1 MKKNILVLI
10 LSLILT
16 TAFVSFAQGDD
27 VLLNEET
34 QTLSYIIDYD
44 RLAINAEAR
53 ECSQE
58 SFESGL
64 LHGVLRHLFLFLPFE
79 ASYYDNV
86 ETLEVIVTQEE
97 QNVLYATV
105 ALEEIKTTNKRFRV
119 FMNSFASPRAG
130 FCFSIGSNTLELWI
144 NTLTAR
150 QGLIAYNPSLF
161 STSIPGGISFAEL
174 EASQESSE
182 ITDTVVSV
190 PNVANETTNEAVAPS
205 EDQEDTLEA
214 TTQDTL
220 NLADIEATEEETSP
234 VLEAASTTNYTP
246 VPYLTERPRRNFDQ
260 AESILEPDKDYAA
273 IITTTKGEA
282 FLDLF
287 EDIAPNT
294 VNNFVFLSRNKYY
307 EDVSFFR
314 VLEDFMAQTG
324 DPTGSGLGGPGYEIQ
339 DEIVEGIGHSAAGIV
354 SMASAGPNTAG
365 SQFFVT
371 FEATPWLDGNYTIFG
386 AVLEGIEVFES
397 LQLSDPS
404 APLAV
409 ATTDTTLGLL
419 ALQGITLEGSES
431 FTFDSYLIQELGLLP
446 PANQRLSIDGY
457 DFMVFI
463 DPESNGRFVS
473 FWAQSDKILSVTIV
487 ERDK

>member
-1 MKKNILVLI
+1 MKKNILILI

-16 TAFVSFAQGDD
+16 SGFVSFAQGDD
-27 VLLNEET
+27 VLLDEET

-44 RLAINAEAR
+44 RLAINADAR
-53 ECSQE
+53 ECPQE

-64 LHGVLRHLFLFLPFE
+64 LHGVLRHLFLFMPFE

-86 ETLEVIVTQEE
+86 ETLEVIVTQED
-97 QNVLYATV
+97 QNVLYATA

-161 STSIPGGISFAEL
+161 STNIPGGISFAEL
-174 EASQESSE
+174 EASQEASE
-182 ITDTVVSV
+182 TTDTVVSV
-190 PNVANETTNEAVAPS
+190 PNVANEAANPS
-205 EDQEDTLEA
+205 EAQEDTLEA
-214 TTQDTL
+214 TAQEDTL
-220 NLADIEATEEETSP
+220 NPANMEIVEEDRDPALAT
-234 VLEAASTTNYTP
+234 ASTTNYTP
-246 VPYLTERPRRNFDQ
+246 LSYLSERPRRNFDQ
-260 AESILEPDKDYAA
+260 AESILELNKDYAA
-273 IITTTKGEA
+273 IITTTKGEV

-307 EDVSFFR
+307 EDVAFFR

-386 AVLEGIEVFES
+386 AVLEGLEVFEA

-473 FWAQSDKILSVTIV
+473 FWPQSDKILSVTIV